1 MSLEEHVKEGEGLLA
16 RTWKA
21 IGFSGLAAIV
31 FGVVILIWPGIGLT
45 TLIALF
51 GAFAL
56 VVGLTLGLGATRE
69 REIPHRTRAWL
80 GFDGLL
86 AIAVAVVV
94 LVWPNLTAH
103 ALLYAIAAWA
113 IAAGVLKFLLG
124 ALVLP
129 LTGGRALML
138 MLGGLLSAAFGAIM
152 FARPGAGALALLALI
167 AAFAIVTGVMQVA
180 YALELRRVAA
190 EVKRRLTP
198 RPTAKPVAHT

>member
-1 MSLEEHVKEGEGLLA
+1 MSLEEHVQEGERLLA
-16 RTWKA
+16 RTWKV
-21 IGFSGLAAIV
+21 IGLAGLAAIA
-31 FGVVILIWPGIGLT
+31 FGVLILLWPGIGLS

-56 VVGLTLGLGATRE
+56 VAGLTLAFGAIRE
-69 REIPHRTRAWL
+69 RRIPRRTRAWL

-113 IAAGVLKFLLG
+113 IAAGVLEFLLG
-124 ALVLP
+124 AVVLP
-129 LTGGRALML
+129 LTGGRALLL

-167 AAFAIVTGVMQVA
+167 AAFAIVTGVLQVA
-180 YALELRRVAA
+180 YALELRRVVV
-190 EVKRRLTP
+190 ELERRLKSRATP
-198 RPTAKPVAHT
+198 KPVLHS